1 MRDNSVG
8 WETPSRFYITGKVS
22 SHVQPPQIPGETFD
36 LLPSDQNLPKN
47 KYNRCNISRG
57 SNEVISVEAGKT
69 YRLRIINVAALS
81 YLNFGVEGH
90 SLTIVEADG
99 TFVDPYK
106 VDFLEINAGQRYSVL
121 LTASQPPANYWINT
135 QTKYRNLVLNILT
148 FFFAFLFILILIFL
162 PIFCVG

>member
-1 MRDNSVG
+1 MSNHHRSQVRLLISV
-8 WETPSRFYITGKVS
+8 PFAKI
-22 SHVQPPQIPGETFD
+22 
-36 LLPSDQNLPKN
+36 LPKN
-47 KYNRCNISRG
+47 KNNRCNISRG